1 MLRFLFATW
10 GTCDTDSGLVGK
22 GVRGRDWDLGMIAF
36 APPSRRMIRGLCTWF
51 GATCTKTKQTSVMAE
66 TRFWG
71 LMLTDN
77 VAGEND
83 INKWRAFLR
92 VRFHA
97 SIRSTC
103 MRAHVQISGPHIILF
118 FVVAITRKRHPLL
131 FIPRFTQTP
140 LTWLRCIAVMPDS
153 KT

>member
-1 MLRFLFATW
+1 
-10 GTCDTDSGLVGK
+10 
-22 GVRGRDWDLGMIAF
+22 
-36 APPSRRMIRGLCTWF
+36 
-51 GATCTKTKQTSVMAE
+51 
-66 TRFWG
+66 
-71 LMLTDN
+71 MLTDN

-92 VRFHA
+92 VRFDHRDWVHA
-97 SIRSTC
+97 AIRSTC

-140 LTWLRCIAVMPDS
+140 LA
-153 KT
+153 